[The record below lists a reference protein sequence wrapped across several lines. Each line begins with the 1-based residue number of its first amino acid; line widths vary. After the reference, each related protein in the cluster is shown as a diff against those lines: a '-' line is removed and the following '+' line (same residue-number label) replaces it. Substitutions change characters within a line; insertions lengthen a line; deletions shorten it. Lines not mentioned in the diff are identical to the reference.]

1 MRNLACL
8 VAAVSAVALAA
19 GQSPRAQAADECV
32 NDPEARLVVGNGDTI
47 ALRPGASAKLSVTCR
62 ICCWIDSGVEAHVAW
77 SLQPGST
84 AATLDPR
91 TGALTI
97 AASAPIGT
105 KLTVVAELTTRSEKR
120 RAEGR
125 VLVID
130 PRPQPW
136 AGLWTETSRL
146 ACASPGKAG
155 GPDPTPADKAP
166 LIREFML
173 NEDGTFTV
181 TWFPFERYKDYWGT
195 YTVDRQTGAVTF
207 TVTGGNH
214 EPGKE
219 ADLSGTL
226 RLEPGSGLVLS
237 DLYLGAPSG
246 STPPRACGHRFG
258 G

>member
-1 MRNLACL
+1 MRNLARL
-8 VAAVSAVALAA
+8 VVVISTATIAAW
-19 GQSPRAQAADECV
+19 QSPQAKAADECMT
-32 NDPEARLVVGNGDTI
+32 DPEARLVVGNGDTI
-47 ALRPGASAKLSVTCR
+47 ALRPGTSAKLAVSCR
-62 ICCWIDSGVEAHVAW
+62 ICCWVDSSVEAAVAW
-77 SLQPGST
+77 SLQPATS
-84 AATLDPR
+84 AASLDPR

-97 AASAPIGT
+97 APSAPVGT
-105 KLTVVAELTTRSEKR
+105 KLTVAADLTGGGKKR
-120 RAEGR
+120 RAEGH

-130 PRPQPW
+130 PLPQPW

-166 LIREFML
+166 LIRDFML
-173 NEDGTFTV
+173 GEDGTFTV

-195 YTVDRQTGAVTF
+195 YIVDRKTGAVTF
-207 TVTGGNH
+207 TVTGGNQV
-214 EPGKE
+214 PGKE
-219 ADLSGTL
+219 ADLNGTL
-226 RLEPGSGLVLS
+226 QVEPTGGLVLS

>member
-1 MRNLACL
+1 MRNLARF
-8 VAAVSAVALAA
+8 VATVSAVAVAA
-19 GQSPRAQAADECV
+19 SLSPPAKAADECM

-47 ALRPGASAKLSVTCR
+47 ALRPGTSAKLAVTCR
-62 ICCWIDSGVEAHVAW
+62 ICCWVDSSVEAAVAW
-77 SLQPGST
+77 SLQPATT
-84 AATLDPR
+84 AASLDPH

-97 AASAPIGT
+97 AASAPVGT
-105 KLTVVAELTTRSEKR
+105 KLTVAADLTGRGKKR
-120 RAEGR
+120 RAEGQ

-155 GPDPTPADKAP
+155 GPDSTPADKAP

-173 NEDGTFTV
+173 NEDGSFTV

-195 YTVDRQTGAVTF
+195 YTVDRKSGAVNF
-207 TVTGGNH
+207 TVTGGNSVPP
-214 EPGKE
+214 PGT
-219 ADLSGTL
+219 DLSGTL
-226 RLEPGSGLVLS
+226 RLEPGGALVLA